1 MFKRARAR
9 ERYIHGTHGIRV
21 RSPRSRAR
29 HWRAVAPGLLVR
41 GATAQRRDARPAS
54 PSPSHPLVLPRS
66 FIPFSPPRERWATF
80 ARRTGGPSARIS
92 RRYPR
97 RRCPPA
103 MGNPRRTCCQSKERE
118 ITSADKGC
126 QSRYLYF
133 R

>member
-9 ERYIHGTHGIRV
+9 ERYMHGTHRIRV

-41 GATAQRRDARPAS
+41 GATEQRRDARPTS
-54 PSPSHPLVLPRS
+54 PSLSFSLS
-66 FIPFSPPRERWATF
+66 FIPFSPPCERWATF
-80 ARRTGGPSARIS
+80 ARRTGSPSARIS